1 MSRYKLIIER
11 HQVTLV
17 DTETQEREIAGGA
30 LIHVQAQHFL
40 FRCTVAGINIETEDR
55 R

>member
-11 HQVTLV
+11 QLVTLV
-17 DTETQEREIAGGA
+17 DTETGRQETASCRSISS
-30 LIHVQAQHFL
+30 VQIFAY
-40 FRCTVAGINIETEDR
+40 RCTVAGINIETEDR